1 MTRLG
6 VTLAITGL
14 VALAPPPAAAGAA
27 GGPVTGVWSQP
38 VDGVRVRLIA
48 NRATFLEGGD
58 TGREVEARPEF
69 TVDIWNESQKAKKL
83 RVMPWAAFELT
94 WEIVG
99 ADGTRW
105 RPTFFP
111 PGPPPP
117 GDRSAKLVL
126 KPGEQRRW
134 LSLHGISG
142 FNRMDEPPPDG
153 RWFQVL
159 PAGRY
164 AVRLAGVAV
173 GGLKP
178 PLSPGPVEIVVR
190 PADEPAGGLKL
201 ALAAERAA
209 TTLRA
214 AAGTVDPVRL
224 TVSAV
229 NVGGKPLRIAPRD
242 LLRRFVDYDLQG
254 SFSSTAARRGAAPPA
269 TAADYRVLRPG
280 ERVTLTVDQV
290 FPGALGS
297 RQISVSGRG
306 WYQLRAIC
314 DRSAKE
320 PCPAADCWSGRI
332 SSNIVWLRV
341 K

>member
-1 MTRLG
+1 MTRRAALSG
-6 VTLAITGL
+6 AAARRRWLAAWGAAL
-14 VALAPPPAAAGAA
+14 VVMLAAPASPPAAGGAA

-48 NRATFLEGGD
+48 NRATFVEGGD

-69 TVDIWNESQKAKKL
+69 AVDIWNESQTAKKL

-117 GDRSAKLVL
+117 GDRSVKLVL

-134 LSLHGISG
+134 LGLHGISG
-142 FNRMDEPPPDG
+142 FNRVDEPPPDG

-164 AVRLAGVAV
+164 AVRLAGVSVA
-173 GGLKP
+173 GLKP

-209 TTLRA
+209 TTFRA

-224 TVSAV
+224 TVIAV
-229 NVGGKPLRIAPRD
+229 NVGTKPLRIAPRD
-242 LLRRFVDYDLQG
+242 LLRRFVDLRRGFFTRGADRLINRPR
-254 SFSSTAARRGAAPPA
+254 ARASRRASVRRHRRPSRIRRACDRASCDRGRGAAPRA
-269 TAADYRVLRPG
+269 SCCRLRP
-280 ERVTLTVDQV
+280 R
-290 FPGALGS
+290 
-297 RQISVSGRG
+297 GRA
-306 WYQLRAIC
+306 R
-314 DRSAKE
+314 
-320 PCPAADCWSGRI
+320 
-332 SSNIVWLRV
+332 
-341 K
+341 